1 MASSHFIN
9 TTANFCE
16 YVISSR
22 PYSSHCVELL
32 RAVQVRTIE
41 LAEIEVALGLFMKV
55 GTLGVSTVSEGE
67 RGETPTPLVAE
78 I

>member
-1 MASSHFIN
+1 
-9 TTANFCE
+9 
-16 YVISSR
+16 
-22 PYSSHCVELL
+22 LL

-41 LAEIEVALGLFMKV
+41 LAEIEVALGLFMKI

-78 I
+78 IL